1 MGSLE
6 AKFTKFLPNGTMNIC
21 TEIINDEIDDV
32 LINFLSS
39 TTQVSYIFF
48 RENPSKRK
56 DGAAVSSPIGIT
68 LANAWNGL

>member
-39 TTQVSYIFF
+39 TTQVPYIFF

-56 DGAAVSSPIGIT
+56 DEVAVRSPIGTT
-68 LANAWNGL
+68 LANE